1 MKILLLDNA
10 LDSFEWALRH
20 LRTFLELDEHFE
32 KPDISTTHLKQAILS
47 LNAAL
52 ELFFKER
59 ISQINPL
66 LIYEHISTDSIPQD
80 IIQYYC
86 DYQRGNIDVPLY
98 NYIIEN
104 SEIHTIDYSKCIDLY
119 CSLYSVPHGYKENF
133 IALYAIRNK
142 LTHLGIN
149 SKEEYFVL
157 AGRIANILNYTH
169 YKILMEINYLPT
181 HIEKIR
187 CELLD
192 IEFTLTSLEDHI
204 WRTANSVKI
213 ENLCNQIDIIFHS
226 KEISTYMTEKN
237 VTADFDPTLD
247 AEFMYGLFT
256 MKKDDVETEI
266 AAIYASASKNTLLL
280 CDSEQKDGPVYA
292 IFTLSNQEDLPSK
305 FYKSLNNSG
314 IDIPDFEA
322 QGDFWKNKPY
332 HSNFA
337 YVPFGKKQIVDVIKQ
352 IINYMSSVEFESNE
366 N

>member
-1 MKILLLDNA
+1 MQILLLDNA
-10 LDSFEWALRH
+10 IDSFEWALKH
-20 LRTFLELDEHFE
+20 LRTFLELDTHFE
-32 KPDISTTHLKQAILS
+32 KPDTSTTYLKQAILS

-80 IIQYYC
+80 IIQYYREF
-86 DYQRGNIDVPLY
+86 QIGNIDIPLY
-98 NYIIEN
+98 NFIIEN

-133 IALYAIRNK
+133 IALNGIRNK

-149 SKEEYFVL
+149 SKEEYYVL

-169 YKILMEINYLPT
+169 YKILTEINYLPT
-181 HIEKIR
+181 HIDKIR

-192 IEFTLTSLEDHI
+192 IEFTLTSLEDSI
-204 WRTANSVKI
+204 WRTANKVKI
-213 ENLCNQIDIIFHS
+213 ECLCNQIDTIFHS
-226 KEISTYMTEKN
+226 EEISEYMLEKN
-237 VTADFDPTLD
+237 VIADFGSTLD

-256 MKKDDVETEI
+256 IKKDNAETEI
-266 AAIYASASKNTLLL
+266 AAIYASASKDTLLL

-305 FYKSLNNSG
+305 FYKSIDNSG
-314 IDIPDFEA
+314 VDIPDFDV

-337 YVPFGKKQIVDVIKQ
+337 YVPFGKKQIVEVLKQ
-352 IINYMSSVEFESNE
+352 IINYMSTVEFKPFDN
-366 N
+366 

>member
-1 MKILLLDNA
+1 
-10 LDSFEWALRH
+10 
-20 LRTFLELDEHFE
+20 
-32 KPDISTTHLKQAILS
+32 
-47 LNAAL
+47 
-52 ELFFKER
+52 
-59 ISQINPL
+59 
-66 LIYEHISTDSIPQD
+66 
-80 IIQYYC
+80 
-86 DYQRGNIDVPLY
+86 
-98 NYIIEN
+98 
-104 SEIHTIDYSKCIDLY
+104 
-119 CSLYSVPHGYKENF
+119 
-133 IALYAIRNK
+133 
-142 LTHLGIN
+142 
-149 SKEEYFVL
+149 
-157 AGRIANILNYTH
+157 
-169 YKILMEINYLPT
+169 MEINYLPT